1 MVLKVLK
8 ERIEEMEDILKEKTK
23 ITPVWHKI
31 CPANAKRIGRDK
43 AIQQP
48 EEYVLDLH
56 QKWSNRL
63 YEIWA
68 VWLCPTTKVINKHSN
83 GFGGHSFR
91 VQSARAAVRSS
102 KPNRFQR
109 IYNKIK
115 ARRGEKVAIIA
126 TARHMAESVHW
137 VLTRKEYYKIGQ

>member
-31 CPANAKRIGRDK
+31 PQCPANAKRIGRDK

-63 YEIWA
+63 YEIW
-68 VWLCPTTKVINKHSN
+68 VC
-83 GFGGHSFR
+83 G
-91 VQSARAAVRSS
+91 SAPRPV
-102 KPNRFQR
+102 K
-109 IYNKIK
+109 
-115 ARRGEKVAIIA
+115 
-126 TARHMAESVHW
+126 
-137 VLTRKEYYKIGQ
+137 